1 MRKKL
6 YNKLISNYTLNLVI
20 GEDIPKDVPNEFHTI
35 KLYIR
40 EENNNLK
47 LYDSI
52 SLPYLINH
60 SQFLD
65 IEDDPRYIFKEG
77 YDPETGGSKYTCM
90 LKPLGTMK
98 GVYRILG
105 MNMFKIGSV
114 EPLFELNDKN
124 VNKLIKM
131 KK

>member
-1 MRKKL
+1 
-6 YNKLISNYTLNLVI
+6 
-20 GEDIPKDVPNEFHTI
+20 
-35 KLYIR
+35 
-40 EENNNLK
+40 
-47 LYDSI
+47 
-52 SLPYLINH
+52 
-60 SQFLD
+60 
-65 IEDDPRYIFKEG
+65 
-77 YDPETGGSKYTCM
+77 
-90 LKPLGTMK
+90 MK